1 MNLSCVLAAALL
13 WFSFAPAAAVAQGFP
28 NKPVRFIVPF
38 APGGQSD
45 VVARIVGQKLS
56 ERWGQPVIIE
66 NKPGAATTLGADFV
80 AKAPA
85 DGYTILLAPAPFV
98 ITQYA
103 YPKLP
108 YDSRRDFTPVTLLVT
123 NPLVAVVNP
132 VRMPVKTFSEF
143 VAALKKE
150 PGKTSY
156 GTPGNGSL
164 PHLAVELFG
173 VQAGTSA
180 LHVPYKGGGP
190 AVVDLVGG
198 QITFMFASP
207 LEVMPHVKAGK
218 LNVLGVTSAKRV
230 SYWPD
235 VPTLKEAGSK
245 EYEAYAWFGVVASAA
260 TPREIVA
267 KLNADIV
274 AVLKSSDVAERL
286 AAQGTDVAAT
296 STEEFARF
304 LDAEHARWSAAVK
317 VANVVVQ

>member
-1 MNLSCVLAAALL
+1 MASIRALFAALPCWML
-13 WFSFAPAAAVAQGFP
+13 FSAVAFAQGFP
-28 NKPVRFIVPF
+28 SKPVRFIVPF

-45 VVARIVGQKLS
+45 VVARTVGQKLS

-108 YDSRRDFTPVTLLVT
+108 YDSRKDFTPVTLLVT

-132 VRMPVKTFSEF
+132 TRLPVKTFAEF
-143 VAALKKE
+143 VAAVKKE
-150 PGKTSY
+150 PGKISY

-173 VQAGTSA
+173 VQSGTSA

-198 QITFMFASP
+198 QISFMFASP
-207 LEVMPHVKAGK
+207 LEVMPHVKAGR
-218 LNVLGVTSAKRV
+218 LLTLGVTSDKRV

-235 VPTLKEAGSK
+235 VPTLKEAGHK
-245 EYEAYAWFGVVASAA
+245 EYEAYAWFGVVAPAA
-260 TPREIVA
+260 TPRDIVA

-274 AVLKSSDVAERL
+274 AVLKSPDVSERL

-296 STEEFARF
+296 TAEEFGRF
-304 LDAEHARWSAAVK
+304 LAAEHVRWSAAVK
-317 VANVVVQ
+317 AANVTVQ